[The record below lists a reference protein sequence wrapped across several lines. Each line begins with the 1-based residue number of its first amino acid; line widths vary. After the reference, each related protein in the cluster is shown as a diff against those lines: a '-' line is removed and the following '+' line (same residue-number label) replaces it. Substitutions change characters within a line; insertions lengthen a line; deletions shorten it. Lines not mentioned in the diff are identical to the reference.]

1 MTKRTRLFLLIAAGV
16 LVAGLGTGL
25 VASYMGLQTI
35 SLIGSD
41 GPAELAYV
49 PASARVIGF
58 ADVREVMNS
67 DLRQKFREMHPQ
79 AAPDGNFENETGIN
93 VETDIDQVVVA
104 MLAGSGE
111 NQRPLLMARGRFDAT
126 RIEGVVLE
134 RGGRLDDYK
143 GQRLLILDETPAA
156 AALTFAESDL
166 AIFGHLD
173 AVRLALDTKAGTT
186 NITDNAELM
195 ALVRDSDDGNAW
207 AVGRFDAITGD
218 GRLPQGVVDQ
228 LPPINLFAASGYING
243 GLRATIRAEARDD
256 AAAQNLR
263 EVVRGFVAL
272 ARLQAGRNDQLLT
285 LLNSLELTGEGKTV
299 AFSVSIPAEAL
310 NLLTPRAAA
319 APRRQA
325 GAAF

>member
-1 MTKRTRLFLLIAAGV
+1 MTKRTRLFLFIAAGV
-16 LVAGLGTGL
+16 LVTGLGTGL

-49 PASARVIGF
+49 PASARIVGF

-79 AAPDGNFENETGIN
+79 VGPDGSFETETGIN
-93 VETDIDQVVVA
+93 VETDIDEVVVA
-104 MLAGSGE
+104 MLAGDEG
-111 NQRPLLMARGRFDAT
+111 QRPLMVARGRFDAT
-126 RIEGVVLE
+126 RIEGVILE
-134 RGGRLDDYK
+134 KGGRVDDYK
-143 GQRLLILDETPAA
+143 GQRLLILDETPEA

-207 AVGRFDAITGD
+207 AVGRFDAIAGN

-256 AAAQNLR
+256 AAAQSLR
-263 EVVRGFVAL
+263 EVVRGFIAL

-285 LLNSLELTGEGKTV
+285 LLDSLELSGDGTTV
-299 AFSVSIPAEAL
+299 AFSVTIPAEAL
-310 NLLTPRAAA
+310 DLLTPRATV
-319 APRRQA
+319 PGRQA